1 MSADN
6 RRFLVDAA
14 ERLGKTF
21 LQGFLAAVTLDQF
34 SNAFDPSFKFLIGT
48 AGMAGIYSV
57 LMSLAS
63 KQVGAPDSAS
73 ALPADVDPPQN
84 P

>member
-1 MSADN
+1 MSSDTK
-6 RRFLVDAA
+6 RFLADSG

-21 LQGFLAAVTLDQF
+21 LQGFLAVVTLDQF
-34 SNAFDPSFKFLIGT
+34 SNVFDPSFKFLLGT
-48 AGMAGIYSV
+48 AAMAGVYSV
-57 LMSLAS
+57 LMSVAS

-73 ALPADVDPPQN
+73 VLPAGVDPPQN

>member
-1 MSADN
+1 MGADT

-34 SNAFDPSFKFLIGT
+34 SNAFDPSFKFFLCK
-48 AGMAGIYSV
+48 Y
-57 LMSLAS
+57 
-63 KQVGAPDSAS
+63 
-73 ALPADVDPPQN
+73 
-84 P
+84 